1 MNVGYKRGRHHCRQ
15 SSTRREA
22 PSGSKSVAFVGG
34 LTFAR
39 NIELTTRGRSVR
51 IKMRAAFAVAITT
64 EREAWGVFSRT
75 SHYVLAAQTVNTFLN
90 SSAPTT
96 LIASMITA
104 DAGDGNQV
112 SDTLAVVS
120 AA

>member
-1 MNVGYKRGRHHCRQ
+1 MPPNVDQ
-15 SSTRREA
+15 TRRPVREQERRIRRRTH
-22 PSGSKSVAFVGG
+22 VGKEYRIDDTRP
-34 LTFAR
+34 LSAHQNAR
-39 NIELTTRGRSVR
+39 SLCRR
-51 IKMRAAFAVAITT
+51 IHNRTG
-64 EREAWGVFSRT
+64 EAWGVFSRR

-120 AA
+120 VA